1 MLAVNLRNALV
12 LACRWLLPPLVVM
25 LGFCVEH
32 TPLRGELSY
41 ALMPSVGL
49 MLLMALCIRKVSL
62 LPHWLTFVLL
72 FMAELY
78 AGAVPGTFTIPGLVV
93 RFILHEQVEFFSFAP
108 FFAVWGGAAV
118 LMLLF
123 FVLHWMVI
131 VGFHIQFFD
140 PTPLIVRAAVS
151 AALFPAAAGLAYIL
165 ISALWP
171 NRATDM
177 QVADRQS
184 QYLQPGLVIPKIA
197 SKGEVTKDKRTDRI
211 RAGFRRIQRSKDR
224 KPWMEL

>member
-1 MLAVNLRNALV
+1 MLWFSPAA
-12 LACRWLLPPLVVM
+12 
-25 LGFCVEH
+25 GFYHLCGDAWVCVEH

-49 MLLMALCIRKVSL
+49 MLLMAFSIRKVSL
-62 LPHWLTFVLL
+62 LPHWLTFILL

-118 LMLLF
+118 LMMLF
-123 FVLHWMVI
+123 FGLHWKVI
-131 VGFHIQFFD
+131 VGVHIQFFD
-140 PTPLIVRAAVS
+140 PTPLIIRAAIS
-151 AALFPAAAGLAYIL
+151 AALFPAAAGLVYVL
-165 ISALWP
+165 ISTLWP
-171 NRATDM
+171 NRATEA
-177 QVADRQS
+177 QVVDRQS

-197 SKGEVTKDKRTDRI
+197 SNAEAKTTIGNRI
-211 RAGFRRIQRSKDR
+211 RLSPYSAIKRPQTMDGVVGGGPS
-224 KPWMEL
+224 

>member
-1 MLAVNLRNALV
+1 MLVVNLRNALV
-12 LACRWLLPPLVVM
+12 LACRWLVPPLLVI
-25 LGFCVEH
+25 LGFCLEH

-41 ALMPSVGL
+41 AMMPGVGL
-49 MLLMALCIRKVSL
+49 MLLMAFSIRKVTL
-62 LPHWLTFVLL
+62 FPHWLTFLL
-72 FMAELY
+72 FFLAELY

-93 RFILHEQVEFFSFAP
+93 RFILHEQIEFFSFAP

-123 FVLHWMVI
+123 FLLHWMVI

-140 PTPLIVRAAVS
+140 PTPLLIRAAVS
-151 AALFPAAAGLAYIL
+151 AALFPAAVGLAYL
-165 ISALWP
+165 LVVALWP
-171 NRATDM
+171 SRMTDV

-184 QYLQPGLVIPKIA
+184 QYLQPGLVLPRIA
-197 SKGEVTKDKRTDRI
+197 TKGDATNDQRADRI
-211 RAGFRRIQRSKDR
+211 RAGFRRIQRSKNR